1 MNLIDTTF
9 IRDRHISLSQ
19 NSGKAQILLLVSF
32 LAIFSGCTPS
42 VAVKEYIAP
51 IDRLRSELAVKFE
64 DQNFFNAQWGVMI
77 QSLQTGET
85 IYQRNEQK
93 SFMPASNMKL
103 FTTSSALTSLTP
115 DYRYKTT
122 LVANGPVKNGV
133 LVGDVILKGSGDP
146 TISGRY
152 NGGKVTETFEQW
164 ADSLKSKG
172 INEIK
177 GNLVGDD
184 NCFDEDFYGDGWDA
198 NYETDWYAAQ
208 YGGIMFNDN
217 CVDMTV
223 VPGDSVGAPAK
234 ISWMPNTKYITVL
247 NETVTAAPESSY
259 YISFYRE
266 RGTNIVHVSGRFPAN
281 KPTWNE
287 SIAVDNPTLYTM
299 TVMKEVLT
307 AKGIKVDGDPKDID
321 NLKPTPS
328 TAAATQVASFTS
340 LPLSE
345 IVKTINKP
353 SQNLYAEQL
362 LRTEGL
368 VYFGQGGVRTGR
380 YVARPIFSRW
390 GMDTLRMEIVDGS
403 GLSRLNLVSPSNIV
417 SVLTGMYQ
425 GKYFQPFYESLP
437 IAGVDGSLKSRM
449 KGTKAENNVHGKT
462 GFIGYVRSLSGYV
475 SSVDG
480 EMFAFSMIANHYTV
494 PTSMAEKIQNE
505 VCVRLANF
513 SRKSN

>member
-1 MNLIDTTF
+1 MKSLIA
-9 IRDRHISLSQ
+9 III
-19 NSGKAQILLLVSF
+19 AAAF
-32 LAIFSGCTPS
+32 LSGCTPS
-42 VAVKEYIAP
+42 VTVREQISS
-51 IDRLRSELAVKFE
+51 IDRLRAELGAKFE
-64 DQNFFNAQWGVMI
+64 DPNFFNANWGVII
-77 QSLQTGET
+77 QSLQTGEI

-103 FTTSSALTSLTP
+103 FTTSAALTSLTP
-115 DYRYKTT
+115 DFRYTTT
-122 LVANGPVKNGV
+122 LIANGSIIGGI
-133 LVGDVILKGSGDP
+133 LDGDLILKGSGDP

-164 ADSLKSKG
+164 ADSAKAKG
-172 INEIK
+172 IWEIK

-208 YGGIMFNDN
+208 FGGIMFNDN

-223 VPGDSVGAPAK
+223 VAGDSIGAPAK
-234 ISWMPNTKYITVL
+234 VSWIPDTKYVSVL

-266 RGTNIVHVSGRFPAN
+266 RGSNIIHVRGRFPVN

-287 SIAVDNPTLYTM
+287 SIAIDNPTLYTM
-299 TVMKEVLT
+299 TVLKEVFES
-307 AKGIKVDGDPKDID
+307 KGITVDGSAKDID
-321 NLKPTPS
+321 AFKTPPS
-328 TAAATQVASFTS
+328 YAATTQIASFTS
-340 LPLSE
+340 IPLSD

-362 LRTEGL
+362 FRTMGM
-368 VYFGQGGVRTGR
+368 VFYKQGGMTTGR
-380 YVARPIFSRW
+380 YVAHPIFSRW
-390 GMDTLRMEIVDGS
+390 GMDTTRLEVVDGS

-417 SVLTGMYQ
+417 GLLTGMYQ

-437 IAGVDGSLKSRM
+437 VAGVDGSLKNRM

-462 GFIGYVRSLSGYV
+462 GLIGYVRSLSGYV
-475 SSVDG
+475 TSLDG

-505 VCVRLANF
+505 ACLRLANF
-513 SRKSN
+513 SRKGN

>member
-1 MNLIDTTF
+1 MK
-9 IRDRHISLSQ
+9 SL
-19 NSGKAQILLLVSF
+19 
-32 LAIFSGCTPS
+32 LAIIIAAAVMSGCAPS
-42 VAVKEYIAP
+42 VTVREQISS
-51 IDRLRSELAVKFE
+51 IDRLRAELGAKFE
-64 DQNFFNAQWGVMI
+64 DPNFFNANWGVVI
-77 QSLQTGET
+77 QSLQTGEM

-103 FTTSSALTSLTP
+103 FTTSAALTSLTP
-115 DYRYKTT
+115 DFRYTTT
-122 LVANGPVKNGV
+122 LIADGSIKGG
-133 LVGDVILKGSGDP
+133 LLDGDLILKGSGDP

-164 ADSLKSKG
+164 ADSAKAKG
-172 INEIK
+172 IREIK

-208 YGGIMFNDN
+208 FGGIMFNDN

-223 VPGDSVGAPAK
+223 VAGDSIGAPAK
-234 ISWMPNTKYITVL
+234 VSWIPDTKYVSVL

-266 RGTNIVHVSGRFPAN
+266 RGSNIIHVRGRFPVN

-287 SIAVDNPTLYTM
+287 SIAIDNPTLYAM
-299 TVMKEVLT
+299 TVLKEVFE
-307 AKGIKVDGDPKDID
+307 AKGIKVDGTAKDID
-321 NLKPTPS
+321 AFKTPPTY
-328 TAAATQVASFTS
+328 TATTQIASFTS
-340 LPLSE
+340 IPLSD

-362 LRTEGL
+362 FRTMGM
-368 VYFGQGGVRTGR
+368 VFYKQGGMTTGR
-380 YVARPIFSRW
+380 YVAHPIFSRW
-390 GMDTLRMEIVDGS
+390 GMDTTRLQVVDGS

-417 SVLTGMYQ
+417 GLLTGMYQ

-437 IAGVDGSLKSRM
+437 IAGVDGSLKNRM

-475 SSVDG
+475 TSLDG

-513 SRKSN
+513 SRKGN

>member
-1 MNLIDTTF
+1 MKQIDATF
-9 IRDRHISLSQ
+9 TFSGQRSLPRSSVASQ
-19 NSGKAQILLLVSF
+19 FVLFSSF
-32 LAIFSGCTPS
+32 LAIFSGCTSS
-42 VAVKEYIAP
+42 VATREYIAP
-51 IDRLRSELAVKFE
+51 IDRLRSELASKF
-64 DQNFFNAQWGVMI
+64 DDPNFFNAEWGVMI
-77 QSLQTGET
+77 QSLQTGEI

-115 DYRYKTT
+115 DYRYRTT
-122 LVANGPVKNGV
+122 LVTNGTIKNGV
-133 LVGDVILKGSGDP
+133 LDGDVILKGSGDP

-172 INEIK
+172 VNEIK

-208 YGGIMFNDN
+208 FGGIMFNDN

-223 VPGDSVGAPAK
+223 VPGDSIGAPAK

-247 NETVTAAPESSY
+247 NETVTAPPESSY

-266 RGTNIVHVSGRFPAN
+266 RGTNTVHVSGRFPVN

-287 SIAVDNPTLYTM
+287 SIAVDNPTLYSI
-299 TVMKEVLT
+299 TVMKEVFT

-321 NLKPTPS
+321 NLKPSPT
-328 TAAATQVASFTS
+328 TATTTQIASFVS

-362 LRTEGL
+362 FRTMGL
-368 VYFGQGGVRTGR
+368 MYYGQGGLRTGR

-390 GMDTLRMEIVDGS
+390 GIDTLRVEIVDGS
-403 GLSRLNLVSPSNIV
+403 GLSRLNLVSPSNLV

-437 IAGVDGSLKSRM
+437 IAGVDGSLKNRM

-475 SSVDG
+475 TSVDG

>member
-1 MNLIDTTF
+1 MKSLIA
-9 IRDRHISLSQ
+9 IIIV
-19 NSGKAQILLLVSF
+19 AAF
-32 LAIFSGCTPS
+32 LSGCTPS
-42 VAVKEYIAP
+42 VTVREQISS
-51 IDRLRSELAVKFE
+51 IDRLRAELGTKFE
-64 DQNFFNAQWGVMI
+64 DPNFFNATWGVVI
-77 QSLQTGET
+77 QSLQTGEI
-85 IYQRNEQK
+85 IYECNEQK

-103 FTTSSALTSLTP
+103 FTTSAALTSLTP
-115 DYRYKTT
+115 DFRYTTT
-122 LVANGPVKNGV
+122 LIANGVVKGGI
-133 LVGDVILKGSGDP
+133 LDGDLILKGSGDP

-164 ADSLKSKG
+164 ADSAKAKG
-172 INEIK
+172 IWEIK

-208 YGGIMFNDN
+208 FGGIMFNDN

-223 VPGDSVGAPAK
+223 VAGDSIGAPAK
-234 ISWMPNTKYITVL
+234 VSWIPDTKYVSVL

-266 RGTNIVHVSGRFPAN
+266 RGTNIIHVRGRFPVN
-281 KPTWNE
+281 KPTWIE
-287 SIAVDNPTLYTM
+287 SIAIDNPTLYTM
-299 TVMKEVLT
+299 TVLKEVFES
-307 AKGIKVDGDPKDID
+307 KGIKVDGSAKDID
-321 NLKPTPS
+321 AFKTPPTYAE
-328 TAAATQVASFTS
+328 TTQIASFTS
-340 LPLSE
+340 IPLSD
-345 IVKTINKP
+345 IVKTVNKP

-362 LRTEGL
+362 FRTMGM
-368 VYFGQGGVRTGR
+368 VFYKQGGMTTGR
-380 YVARPIFSRW
+380 YVAHPIFSRW
-390 GMDTLRMEIVDGS
+390 GMDTTRLQVVDGS

-417 SVLTGMYQ
+417 GLLTGMYQ

-437 IAGVDGSLKSRM
+437 IAGVDGSLKNRM

-475 SSVDG
+475 TSLDG

-505 VCVRLANF
+505 VCMRLAYF
-513 SRKSN
+513 SRKGN

>member
-1 MNLIDTTF
+1 M
-9 IRDRHISLSQ
+9 
-19 NSGKAQILLLVSF
+19 
-32 LAIFSGCTPS
+32 
-42 VAVKEYIAP
+42 
-51 IDRLRSELAVKFE
+51 
-64 DQNFFNAQWGVMI
+64 
-77 QSLQTGET
+77 

-103 FTTSSALTSLTP
+103 FTTSAALTSLTP
-115 DYRYKTT
+115 DFRYTTT
-122 LVANGPVKNGV
+122 LIADGSIKGG
-133 LVGDVILKGSGDP
+133 LLDGDLILKGSGDP

-164 ADSLKSKG
+164 ADSAKAKG
-172 INEIK
+172 IREIK

-208 YGGIMFNDN
+208 FGGIMFNDN

-223 VPGDSVGAPAK
+223 VAGDSIGAPAK
-234 ISWMPNTKYITVL
+234 VSWIPDTKYVSVL

-266 RGTNIVHVSGRFPAN
+266 RGSNIIHVRGRFPVN

-287 SIAVDNPTLYTM
+287 SIAIDNPTLYAM
-299 TVMKEVLT
+299 TVLKEVFE
-307 AKGIKVDGDPKDID
+307 AKGIKVDGTAKDID
-321 NLKPTPS
+321 AFKTPPTY
-328 TAAATQVASFTS
+328 TATTQIASFTS
-340 LPLSE
+340 IPLSD

-362 LRTEGL
+362 FRTMGM
-368 VYFGQGGVRTGR
+368 VFYKQGGMTTGR
-380 YVARPIFSRW
+380 YVAHPIFSRW
-390 GMDTLRMEIVDGS
+390 GMDTTRLQVVDGS

-417 SVLTGMYQ
+417 GLLTGMYQ

-437 IAGVDGSLKSRM
+437 IAGVDGSLKNRM

-475 SSVDG
+475 TSLDG

-513 SRKSN
+513 SRKGN

>member
-1 MNLIDTTF
+1 MKSLIA
-9 IRDRHISLSQ
+9 III
-19 NSGKAQILLLVSF
+19 AAAF
-32 LAIFSGCTPS
+32 LSGCTPS
-42 VAVKEYIAP
+42 ITVREQISS
-51 IDRLRSELAVKFE
+51 IDRLRAELGAKFE
-64 DQNFFNAQWGVMI
+64 DPNFFNANWGVVI
-77 QSLQTGET
+77 QSLQMGEM

-103 FTTSSALTSLTP
+103 FTTAAALTSLTP
-115 DYRYKTT
+115 DFRYTTT
-122 LVANGPVKNGV
+122 LIANGSIKHG
-133 LVGDVILKGSGDP
+133 LLDGDLIFKGSGDP

-164 ADSLKSKG
+164 ADSAKAKG
-172 INEIK
+172 IWEIR
-177 GNLVGDD
+177 GNLIGDD

-208 YGGIMFNDN
+208 FGGIVFNDN
-217 CVDMTV
+217 CVDLTV
-223 VPGDSVGAPAK
+223 VAGDSIGAPAK
-234 ISWMPNTKYITVL
+234 VSWIPDTKYVSVL

-266 RGTNIVHVSGRFPAN
+266 RGSNIIHVRGRFPVN
-281 KPTWNE
+281 KPTWSE
-287 SIAVDNPTLYTM
+287 SVAIDNPTLYTM
-299 TVMKEVLT
+299 TVLKEVFES
-307 AKGIKVDGDPKDID
+307 KGIKVDGSVKDID
-321 NLKPTPS
+321 SFKTPPTYAE
-328 TAAATQVASFTS
+328 TTQIASFTS
-340 LPLSE
+340 IPLSE

-362 LRTEGL
+362 FRTMGM
-368 VYFGQGGVRTGR
+368 VFYKQGGMTTGR
-380 YVARPIFSRW
+380 YVAQPIFSRW
-390 GMDTLRMEIVDGS
+390 GMDTTRLQVVDGS

-417 SVLTGMYQ
+417 GLLTGMYE

-437 IAGVDGSLKSRM
+437 IAGVDGSLKNRM

-475 SSVDG
+475 TSLDG

-505 VCVRLANF
+505 VCLRLANF
-513 SRKSN
+513 SRKGN

>member
-1 MNLIDTTF
+1 M
-9 IRDRHISLSQ
+9 
-19 NSGKAQILLLVSF
+19 KILLPIIIVA
-32 LAIFSGCTPS
+32 AIFSGCAPS
-42 VAVKEYIAP
+42 VTVREQTSS
-51 IDRLRSELAVKFE
+51 IDRLRAELATKFE
-64 DQNFFNAQWGVMI
+64 DPNFFNANWGVVI
-77 QSLQTGET
+77 QSLQTGEM

-103 FTTSSALTSLTP
+103 FTTSAALTSLTP
-115 DYRYKTT
+115 DFRYTT
-122 LVANGPVKNGV
+122 ALLANGSIKGGV
-133 LVGDVILKGSGDP
+133 LDGDLILKGSGDP

-164 ADSLKSKG
+164 ADSVKAKG
-172 INEIK
+172 IKEIK
-177 GNLVGDD
+177 GNLIGDD

-208 YGGIMFNDN
+208 FGGIMFNDN
-217 CVDMTV
+217 CVDMTI
-223 VPGDSVGAPAK
+223 VPGDSIGAPAK
-234 ISWMPNTKYITVL
+234 VSWIPYTKYVSVI
-247 NETVTAAPESSY
+247 NETITAVPESSY

-266 RGTNIVHVSGRFPAN
+266 RGSNIIHVRGKFPLN

-287 SIAVDNPTLYTM
+287 SIAIDNPTLYTM
-299 TVMKEVLT
+299 TVLKEVFE
-307 AKGIKVDGDPKDID
+307 AKGIKVDGTVKDID
-321 NLKPTPS
+321 AVKTPPTYA
-328 TAAATQVASFTS
+328 TATQIASFAS
-340 LPLSE
+340 IPLSD
-345 IVKTINKP
+345 IAKTINKP

-362 LRTEGL
+362 FRTMGM
-368 VYFGQGGVRTGR
+368 VYYKQGGMTTGR
-380 YVARPIFSRW
+380 YVAHPIFSRW
-390 GMDTLRMEIVDGS
+390 GMDTTRLQVIDGS

-417 SVLTGMYQ
+417 GLLTGMYQ
-425 GKYFQPFYESLP
+425 GKNFQPFYESLP
-437 IAGVDGSLKSRM
+437 IAGVDGSLKNRM

-475 SSVDG
+475 TSLDG

>member
-1 MNLIDTTF
+1 MKSLIE
-9 IRDRHISLSQ
+9 IIIV
-19 NSGKAQILLLVSF
+19 AALL
-32 LAIFSGCTPS
+32 SGCTSS
-42 VAVKEYIAP
+42 VTVREQISS
-51 IDRLRSELAVKFE
+51 IDRLRAELGVKFE
-64 DQNFFNAQWGVMI
+64 DPNFFNANWGVVI
-77 QSLQTGET
+77 QSLQTGEI

-103 FTTSSALTSLTP
+103 FTTSAALTSLTP
-115 DYRYKTT
+115 DFRYTTT
-122 LVANGPVKNGV
+122 LIANGSIKRGV
-133 LVGDVILKGSGDP
+133 LDGDLILKGSGDP

-164 ADSLKSKG
+164 ADSAKAKG
-172 INEIK
+172 IWEIK
-177 GNLVGDD
+177 GNLLGDD

-208 YGGIMFNDN
+208 FGGIMFNDN

-223 VPGDSVGAPAK
+223 VAGDSIGAPAK
-234 ISWMPNTKYITVL
+234 VSWIPDTKYVSVL

-266 RGTNIVHVSGRFPAN
+266 RGSNIIHVRGRFPVN

-287 SIAVDNPTLYTM
+287 SIAIDNPTMYTM
-299 TVMKEVLT
+299 TVLKEVFE
-307 AKGIKVDGDPKDID
+307 AKGIRVDGSAKDID
-321 NLKPTPS
+321 AFKTPPMYAE
-328 TAAATQVASFTS
+328 TTQIASFTS
-340 LPLSE
+340 IPLSE

-362 LRTEGL
+362 FRTMGM
-368 VYFGQGGVRTGR
+368 VFYKQGGMTTGR
-380 YVARPIFSRW
+380 YVANPIFSRW
-390 GMDTLRMEIVDGS
+390 GMDTTRLEVVDGS

-417 SVLTGMYQ
+417 GLLTGMYQ

-437 IAGVDGSLKSRM
+437 IAGVDGSLKNRM

-462 GFIGYVRSLSGYV
+462 GFIGYVRGLSGYV
-475 SSVDG
+475 TSLDG

>member
-1 MNLIDTTF
+1 MKLLI
-9 IRDRHISLSQ
+9 
-19 NSGKAQILLLVSF
+19 
-32 LAIFSGCTPS
+32 AIIITAAVLSGCTPS
-42 VAVKEYIAP
+42 VTLREQISS
-51 IDRLRSELAVKFE
+51 IDRLRAELGAKFE
-64 DQNFFNAQWGVMI
+64 DPNFFNANWGVVI
-77 QSLQTGET
+77 QSLQTGEI

-103 FTTSSALTSLTP
+103 FTTSAALTSLTP
-115 DYRYKTT
+115 DFRYTT
-122 LVANGPVKNGV
+122 SLIANGSIKGGF
-133 LVGDVILKGSGDP
+133 LDGDLILKGSGDP

-152 NGGKVTETFEQW
+152 NSGKVTETFEQW
-164 ADSLKSKG
+164 ADSAKAKG
-172 INEIK
+172 ITEIK

-208 YGGIMFNDN
+208 FGGIMFNDN
-217 CVDMTV
+217 CADFTV
-223 VPGDSVGAPAK
+223 VPGDSIGAPAK
-234 ISWMPNTKYITVL
+234 VAWMPDTKYISVL

-266 RGTNIVHVSGRFPAN
+266 RGSNIIHVRGRFPVN

-287 SIAVDNPTLYTM
+287 SIAIDNPTMYTM
-299 TVMKEVLT
+299 TVLKEVFE
-307 AKGIKVDGDPKDID
+307 AKGIKVDGFAKDID
-321 NLKPTPS
+321 AFKTLPLY
-328 TAAATQVASFTS
+328 TATTQIASFTS
-340 LPLSE
+340 IPLSE

-362 LRTEGL
+362 FRTMGM
-368 VYFGQGGVRTGR
+368 VFYKQGGMTTGR
-380 YVARPIFSRW
+380 YVAHPIFARW
-390 GMDTLRMEIVDGS
+390 GMDTTRLQIVDGS

-417 SVLTGMYQ
+417 GLLTGMYQ

-437 IAGVDGSLKSRM
+437 IAGVDGSLKNRM

-475 SSVDG
+475 TSVDG

-513 SRKSN
+513 SRKGN